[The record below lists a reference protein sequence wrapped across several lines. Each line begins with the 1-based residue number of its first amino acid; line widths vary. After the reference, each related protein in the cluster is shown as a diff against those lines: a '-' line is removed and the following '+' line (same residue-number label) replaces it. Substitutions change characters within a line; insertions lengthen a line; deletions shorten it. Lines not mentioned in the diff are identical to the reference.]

1 MTTSSDPT
9 SIEAQASENTMY
21 AAVVQQYGAPEVLEY
36 RSVKRPQ
43 IKPDQLLIRARASSI
58 NPIDWK
64 IRQGMLKM
72 LPGQT
77 FPMILGFDTAGE
89 VVEVGAQITHFQ
101 VGDSVYAYSN
111 QFPGG
116 AYAEYVAVSEK
127 VTAPK
132 PNNFSFEEAAAVPLA
147 ATTALQALRD
157 EGKLDAGDRVLINGA
172 SGGVGTFAVQI
183 AKALGAE
190 VTAVCS
196 AGNAELVRSLGADRT
211 IDYKQQDF
219 TQDNTKYDV
228 IFDVKG
234 NQSFSRCKAVLQ
246 PKGIY
251 VTTQPLPGD
260 FIQSVLTLFSAQK
273 AKVILAKANSTDLL
287 YLKEQIEEGKIR
299 SIVDRTYPLSEIAEA
314 HRYSE
319 AGHAIGKIV
328 ITV

>member
-9 SIEAQASENTMY
+9 SIDAQSSQDTMN
-21 AAVVQQYGAPEVLEY
+21 AAVIQQYGAPEVLEY
-36 RSVKRPQ
+36 RSVQRPQ
-43 IKPDQLLIRARASSI
+43 IKPDQVLIRVRASSV

-72 LPGQT
+72 LPGQR
-77 FPMILGFDTAGE
+77 FPMILGFDIAGE
-89 VVEVGAQITHFQ
+89 VAAVGAQTTQFR
-101 VGDSVYAYSN
+101 VGDAVYAYSD

-116 AYAEYVAVSEK
+116 GYAEYAAVSEK
-127 VTAPK
+127 VVAPK
-132 PNNFSFEEAAAVPLA
+132 PTNLSDEQAAAVPLA

-157 EGKLDAGDRVLINGA
+157 EGKVDAGDRVLINGT

-196 AGNAELVRSLGADRT
+196 TKNIELVRSLGADRT
-211 IDYKQQDF
+211 IDYSQQDF
-219 TQDNTKYDV
+219 TQENTKYNV

-234 NQSFSRCKAVLQ
+234 NQSFSRCKSVLHPQ
-246 PKGIY
+246 GIY

-260 FIQSVLTLFSAQK
+260 FIQSVVTFFSAQK
-273 AKVILAKANSTDLL
+273 AKVILAKANATDLL
-287 YLKEQIEEGKIR
+287 YLKEQIEAGKIR
-299 SIVDRTYPLSEIAEA
+299 SIVDRPYPLSEIAEA

-319 AGHAIGKIV
+319 AGHAVGKIV
-328 ITV
+328 ITI